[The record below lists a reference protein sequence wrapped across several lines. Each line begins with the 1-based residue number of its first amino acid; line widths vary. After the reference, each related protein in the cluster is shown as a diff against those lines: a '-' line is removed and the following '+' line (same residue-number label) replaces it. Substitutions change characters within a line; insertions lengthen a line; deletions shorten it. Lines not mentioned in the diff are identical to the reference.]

1 MHSAARRA
9 TPIAPTCPP
18 NWLCKAIERSHRLYV
33 HVFGR
38 LPSDAGHIV
47 RTRVLFQANIN
58 GCTARAR
65 CASPR
70 PLVPAARGRLRRRLG
85 GRPGRA
91 GRGGPS
97 ASGAAARAVGGQISA
112 STSPSGS
119 TGRAA
124 TRMPLP
130 RQPSC
135 SIACQSPRPTGRSGT
150 RSSRPTCHERRLALY
165 AQAISV
171 ARRKRRDRPSVAR
184 RAARNDDGPP

>member
-70 PLVPAARGRLRRRLG
+70 PLVLADLPVDVVVVLEQQE
-85 GRPGRA
+85 RA